1 MRYFRILTSRNFLP
15 TYNKPA
21 PTLAEWYKD
30 GNMLKLLAFTLPL
43 CLDTFAIAFAVL
55 GEMRLTRAQRMRVM
69 VLFIAFEAGMPLIG
83 MALGAPLAHLA
94 GTPRHVVID
103 PYQLGSPAETR
114 GLHMVDQTH
123 LANTVDLT
131 FVGRYILPIIVPVVV
146 GGLGLLM
153 LDEGLNNDD
162 DDDDDDDE
170 VGKARA
176 LVAARG
182 LSVIGLGLGIS
193 LDELVVGFTLSFTK
207 LPVRDVIT
215 AIVIQAFLAVM
226 IGQLLGRKARTG
238 SLGLSTERITNGS
251 KLAAGSVLVALA
263 TALLVG
269 PPVVTHVLPHILP
282 HHKVSH
288 YVAPPAVSTADP

>member
-1 MRYFRILTSRNFLP
+1 
-15 TYNKPA
+15 
-21 PTLAEWYKD
+21 
-30 GNMLKLLAFTLPL
+30 
-43 CLDTFAIAFAVL
+43 
-55 GEMRLTRAQRMRVM
+55 
-69 VLFIAFEAGMPLIG
+69 

-94 GTPRHVVID
+94 GRPSHLVID
-103 PYQLGSPAETR
+103 PYQLGSPNQAYQLR
-114 GLHMVDQTH
+114 LADQTH
-123 LANTVDLT
+123 LADTVDVT
-131 FVGRYILPIIVPVVV
+131 FVGRYIAPIIVPVVV

-153 LDEGLNNDD
+153 LDECLN

-182 LSVIGLGLGIS
+182 LSVIGLGVGIS
-193 LDELVVGFTLSFTK
+193 LDELVVGFTISFSK

-226 IGQLLGRKARTG
+226 AGQLLGRKARTG
-238 SLGLSTERITNGS
+238 SLRISMDRITNGS

-263 TALLVG
+263 AVLIVG

-282 HHKVSH
+282 HHRVGH
-288 YVAPPAVSTADP
+288 YVAPPAVSTSAP